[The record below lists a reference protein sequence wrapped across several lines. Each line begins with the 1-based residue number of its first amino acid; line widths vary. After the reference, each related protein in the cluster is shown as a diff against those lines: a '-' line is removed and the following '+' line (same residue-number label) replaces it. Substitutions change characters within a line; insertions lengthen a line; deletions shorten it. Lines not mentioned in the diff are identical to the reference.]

1 MSEMNNTLGGIN
13 NRIDIAEG
21 EVSGLEGLAVEAIQ
35 SEREKTRLKISKQ
48 HSREL

>member
-13 NRIDIAEG
+13 NRTDIAEG
-21 EVSGLEGLAVEAIQ
+21 RVSGLEGEAS
-35 SEREKTRLKISKQ
+35 SESETQKTRPKISEQ

>member
-13 NRIDIAEG
+13 NRIDIVEG
-21 EVSGLEGLAVEAIQ
+21 RVSGLEGKAIQ
-35 SEREKTRLKISKQ
+35 SETQKTRPKISEQ